1 MTRYEV
7 KWYGDRTGEECG
19 GSYFLAASDDDAID
33 EVMRFIG
40 DCGAGY
46 TVRLWRVCEGGGREP
61 VGGEWCL
68 PF

>member
-19 GSYFLAASDDDAID
+19 GSWFCAASDADAVD
-33 EVMRFIG
+33 EVLRFMIEE
-40 DCGAGY
+40 CGAGY
-46 TVRLWRVCEGGGREP
+46 SVTLWRVCEGGGREV
-61 VGGEWCL
+61 VGDYHL